1 MTSPAANR
9 LNIAS
14 SIKRR
19 TSRGVGKVV
28 ARRRR
33 QRHLP
38 ITLARGAVEWVGGG
52 DGQQQ
57 STTHSSHLTLERQ
70 GRGKDVFNAFSCQLI
85 AANQQILSGHL
96 HLSIHL

>member
-33 QRHLP
+33 QRHLFP
-38 ITLARGAVEWVGGG
+38 PHHTCTRSSGGVGGG

-70 GRGKDVFNAFSCQLI
+70 DVFNAFSCQLI